1 MISKTR
7 TLALYGIDAYPVEV
21 EADMS
26 FGLPT
31 FSIVGLPDST
41 VKESRQRI
49 NSAVNNLGLKLPGKK
64 ITVNLAPAGRRKE
77 GSGFD
82 LPIAASVLAAGGFVP
97 ADSIE
102 DHIFV
107 GELALDGSIRPVPGM
122 LSMSDASRNLK
133 HSGLIIP
140 YENGYEAIASGS
152 RKKVYAAHN
161 LASVVKFLNTGEGLK
176 ELSSADIR
184 ESEFP
189 QSISD
194 FRDVRGQEQAKRALE
209 VAAAGG
215 HNILMIGP
223 PGSGKTML
231 AKRLPGILP
240 PLLMGEAVETTKVHS
255 IAGLFTGGKSLL
267 KVRPFRAPHHT
278 VSDAGLIGGG
288 TNPHPGE
295 VSLAHNGVLFLDE
308 LPEFRRNVL
317 EVLRQPLE
325 DGYVT
330 IARASMTVTFPA
342 RFTLAA
348 AMNPCPCGFLTD
360 LGRTCNCTGP
370 QIQRYLNRISGPL
383 LDRID
388 IHLSVAPVKYTE
400 LSSSIPTGDSSSV
413 IRNRIIKARETQLN
427 RFRDEDGIF
436 CNAGMS
442 SPLVRKCCTLSV
454 EVSGLLK
461 RAMLHYG
468 FSARAYDRII
478 KDSRT
483 IADLAGSDEICPE
496 HIAEAVQ
503 YRSLD
508 SDCL

>member
-1 MISKTR
+1 MLSKTR

-21 EADMS
+21 EADIS

-49 NSAVNNLGLKLPGKK
+49 NSAISNIGFKLPGKK
-64 ITVNLAPAGRRKE
+64 ITINLAPAGRRKE

-82 LPIAASVLAAGGFVP
+82 LPIAVAVLAAGGFIP
-97 ADSIE
+97 PESIE
-102 DHIFV
+102 SHIFI
-107 GELALDGSIRPVPGM
+107 GELALDGSIRAVPGV
-122 LSMSDASRNLK
+122 LSMSDTARTLQ
-133 HSGLIIP
+133 HSGLIVPAQNIH
-140 YENGYEAIASGS
+140 EAMASG
-152 RKKVYAAHN
+152 RTQPVFAAKN
-161 LASVVKFLNTGEGLK
+161 LSSVVKFLNTGEGLS
-176 ELSSADIR
+176 ELS
-184 ESEFP
+184 ESDKEEYTP
-189 QSISD
+189 PLTTSD

-240 PLLMGEAVETTKVHS
+240 SLMTEEAVETTKVHS

-267 KVRPFRAPHHT
+267 RIRPFRAPHHT

-288 TNPHPGE
+288 GNPRPGE

-342 RFTLAA
+342 RFMLAA

-360 LGRTCNCTGP
+360 PGRSCNCTGP

-388 IHLSVAPVKYTE
+388 IHLNVAPVKYAE
-400 LSSSIPTGDSSSV
+400 LSSNELAGDSSE
-413 IRNRIIKARETQLN
+413 IIKNRIIEAREIQRK
-427 RFRDEDGIF
+427 RFKKEDGVF
-436 CNAGMS
+436 CNAGMT
-442 SPLVRKCCTLSV
+442 SPLVRKCCLLST
-454 EVSGLLK
+454 EVSTLLRK
-461 RAMLHYG
+461 AMLHYG

-478 KDSRT
+478 KVSRT
-483 IADLAGSDEICPE
+483 IADLAGSSEISCE

-508 SDCL
+508 KDSL